1 MKSSKET
8 VKIALAI
15 LWAFQFSTACSQMT
29 FDEKLDKLYN
39 KTVPL
44 IHPAEIER
52 SSDTGIYF
60 LDTRSS
66 EEFNISHL
74 PGARLIDYGEFKL
87 NQIKDIPKNAEVV
100 VYCSVG
106 YRSEKIGEEL
116 LENGYTN
123 VQNIYG
129 GIFQWK
135 NEGFDVVNANNQPTD
150 SVHTY
155 NKNWSKWL
163 TQGIKVYD

>member
-1 MKSSKET
+1 MRSFKEGVKMT
-8 VKIALAI
+8 VGLV
-15 LWAFQFSTACSQMT
+15 LAFQFNTACSQMT
-29 FDEKLDKLYN
+29 FDEKLDRLYN

-44 IHPAEIER
+44 IRPAEIKVE
-52 SSDTGIYF
+52 SSKDTYF
-60 LDTRSS
+60 LDTRSP
-66 EEFNISHL
+66 EEYEVSHL
-74 PGARLIDYGEFKL
+74 PNARLIDYSDFRLE
-87 NQIKDIPKNAEVV
+87 QIQHIPKDAEVV

-123 VQNIYG
+123 VKNIYG

-135 NEGFDVVNANNQPTD
+135 NEGREVLNANNQPTD